1 MSQNPSQAP
10 VLENEAGLVD
20 SHDLLRRA
28 PQGPGQRRRVRIPLA
43 LIGPVL
49 MLGLWWVAASA
60 DLVSEKLLPG
70 PVETLTSLWTS
81 LLSGEMLLDI
91 GPTLLRTV
99 YAFLIAAGIGIPIG
113 VILGSS
119 AKLYRTMEFV
129 IDFFRSTPVTAV
141 FPLFLLIFGIGDA
154 AKISVAA
161 FAAGLIV
168 LFNVAYG
175 VMSARQ
181 TRIMASKVMG
191 ASRTRILKDVM
202 FFESLTQTFVGL
214 RTGVSIALVVIIV
227 AEMFIGSDSGMGH
240 RIIDAQ
246 QVYDLTDM
254 YSSILVTGAIGY
266 GFNRMFLALDRRLIH
281 WAGH

>member
-1 MSQNPSQAP
+1 MNPPPSEST
-10 VLENEAGLVD
+10 VLEA
-20 SHDLLRRA
+20 SAADLRPIDKDPSLQRRPTRA
-28 PQGPGQRRRVRIPLA
+28 PYV
-43 LIGPVL
+43 LIGPVAL
-49 MLGLWWVAASA
+49 FMAWWLAASA

-70 PVETLTSLWTS
+70 PIETMASLWGS
-81 LLSGEMLLDI
+81 LLNGDMLLDV
-91 GPTLLRTV
+91 GPTLMRTL
-99 YAFLIAAGIGIPIG
+99 YAFVIAAGIGIPIG
-113 VILGSS
+113 IILGSS
-119 AKLYRTMEFV
+119 SKLYRTMEFV

-227 AEMFIGSDSGMGH
+227 AEMFIGSDTGMGH

-246 QVYDLTDM
+246 QVYNLTDM

-266 GFNRMFLALDRRLIH
+266 GFNRLFLVLDKRLIH
-281 WAGH
+281 WSGH

>member
-1 MSQNPSQAP
+1 MTPAP
-10 VLENEAGLVD
+10 VLEDEARQLD
-20 SHDLLRRA
+20 AQDPIHPPL
-28 PQGPGQRRRVRIPLA
+28 PGPKTWRRVKVPLA
-43 LIGPVL
+43 LTGPVL
-49 MLGLWWVAASA
+49 MLAIWWVAAEA

-70 PVETLTSLWTS
+70 PVETLAALWTS
-81 LLSGEMLLDI
+81 LLSGDMMLDV

-113 VILGSS
+113 IVLGSS
-119 AKLYRTMEFV
+119 PGLYRTMEFV

-202 FFESLTQTFVGL
+202 FFESLTQTFIGL

-227 AEMFIGSDSGMGH
+227 AEMFIGSDNGMGH

-246 QVYDLTDM
+246 QVYDLTNM

-266 GFNRMFLALDRRLIH
+266 GFNRLFLALDKRLIH

>member
-1 MSQNPSQAP
+1 
-10 VLENEAGLVD
+10 
-20 SHDLLRRA
+20 
-28 PQGPGQRRRVRIPLA
+28 LA

-113 VILGSS
+113 IILGSS

-175 VMSARQ
+175 VMSARK

>member
-1 MSQNPSQAP
+1 MTPAP
-10 VLENEAGLVD
+10 VLEDEAWQLD
-20 SHDLLRRA
+20 SQDPIHPPL
-28 PQGPGQRRRVRIPLA
+28 PGPKTRGRVKVPLA
-43 LIGPVL
+43 LTGPVL
-49 MLGLWWVAASA
+49 MLAIWWVAAEA

-70 PVETLTSLWTS
+70 PVETLAALWTS
-81 LLSGEMLLDI
+81 LLSGDMMLDV

-99 YAFLIAAGIGIPIG
+99 YAFSIAAGIGIPIG
-113 VILGSS
+113 IVLGSS
-119 AKLYRTMEFV
+119 PRLYRTMEFV

-227 AEMFIGSDSGMGH
+227 AEMFIGSDNGMGH

-266 GFNRMFLALDRRLIH
+266 GFNRLFLALDKRLIH

>member
-1 MSQNPSQAP
+1 MTQSP
-10 VLENEAGLVD
+10 VLEDEARLID
-20 SHDLLRRA
+20 SQDPIH
-28 PQGPGQRRRVRIPLA
+28 PPPPGTKTRRRVKVPLA
-43 LIGPVL
+43 LTGPVL
-49 MLGLWWVAASA
+49 LLAIWWVAAQA

-70 PVETLTSLWTS
+70 PVETLGALWTS
-81 LLSGEMLLDI
+81 LLSGDMMLDI

-113 VILGSS
+113 IVLGSS
-119 AKLYRTMEFV
+119 PSLYRTMEVV

-191 ASRTRILKDVM
+191 ASRPRILKDVM

-227 AEMFIGSDSGMGH
+227 AEMFIGSDNGMGH

-266 GFNRMFLALDRRLIH
+266 GFNRLFLGLDKRLIH